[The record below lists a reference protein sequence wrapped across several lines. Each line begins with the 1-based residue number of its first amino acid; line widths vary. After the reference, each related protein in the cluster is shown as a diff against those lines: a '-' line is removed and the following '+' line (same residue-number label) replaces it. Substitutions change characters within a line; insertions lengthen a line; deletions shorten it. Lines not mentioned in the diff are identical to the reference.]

1 MAGLT
6 PLPKQADP
14 KPSQP
19 FNNFFATLNA
29 DKTPSSSFLSSSE
42 KTLSSSF
49 GFSTPTAPVT
59 PAVSYSKANMISQ
72 KAGKKNIF

>member
-19 FNNFFATLNA
+19 FNNFFANLNV
-29 DKTPSSSFLSSSE
+29 DKSPGTSFMSNE
-42 KTLSSSF
+42 KTLTSSF
-49 GFSTPTAPVT
+49 GFSTPTAPLA
-59 PAVSYSKANMISQ
+59 PAVCFFMA
-72 KAGKKNIF
+72 F